1 MDNNFHITGLVPAVF
16 TPMHQDGNLNLSVI
30 KPHIDKLIGQ
40 QIGGV
45 YVCGSTGEGPSLTK
59 EERMV
64 VTEAYVEAVAGR
76 VPVIV
81 QVGHN
86 SLRSAGEM
94 AAHAQAN
101 GADAISAVP
110 PSYFRPGSMDI
121 LLASLAEITT
131 HAPELPFY
139 YYNIP
144 GLSGV
149 NFDIVRML
157 ELSTERLPTLVGVKY
172 SAMTLH
178 EFQACLAVDD
188 GRFNMLFGSDEMLL
202 AGLVTG
208 AHGAVGSTYNFA
220 APLYNRVISAFQ
232 RGDIAAARE
241 WQARAVQM
249 IVLIEKYGG
258 NPAIKAM
265 MKLVDLDCG
274 PVRLP
279 QKTLT
284 ASEINGLRRDMED
297 IGFYE
302 WVYPVAEMAD

>member
-1 MDNNFHITGLVPAVF
+1 MNSDFHITGLVPAVF
-16 TPMHQDGNLNLSVI
+16 TPMHQDGNLNLALI
-30 KPHIDKLIGQ
+30 KPLVDRLIGQ

-64 VTEAYVEAVAGR
+64 VTEAYIEAVNGR

-94 AAHAQAN
+94 AAHAQKN

-121 LLASLAEITT
+121 LLASLAEITA

-144 GLSGV
+144 DLSGV
-149 NFDIVRML
+149 NFNIVEML
-157 ELSTERLPTLVGVKY
+157 ELSVERLPTLVGVKY
-172 SAMTLH
+172 SAMSLY
-178 EFQACLAVDD
+178 EFQACLAVDG
-188 GRFNMLFGSDEMLL
+188 GRYNMLFGSDEMLL
-202 AGLVTG
+202 AGLATG

-220 APLYNRVISAFQ
+220 APVYNRVIDAFQ
-232 RGDIAAARE
+232 QGDIVAARE
-241 WQARAVQM
+241 WQAKAVQM
-249 IVLIEKYGG
+249 VFVILKHGG

-265 MKLVDLDCG
+265 MKLIDLDCG

-279 QKTLT
+279 QKTLA

-297 IGFYE
+297 IGFFE
-302 WVYPVAEMAD
+302 WLEPIVVMAD